1 MSHSLRSVRSKSSS
15 HGAFSRGALP
25 FGYTRRLYSAS
36 VESVLPKVFQH
47 AEVYGLRAPVEESSD
62 ITQELIRR
70 RQVEKAPDLALLFN
84 SLPHLPISIG
94 RLRLSFIF
102 ESERGIFPI
111 GMDRDHRIVVL
122 GVAKARQL
130 IEAQDFQLGL
140 PTNQFA
146 APNQRQVNIIEIQR
160 MQHDGIVQLLE
171 RL

>member
-1 MSHSLRSVRSKSSS
+1 MCGGCLSTVVSSPCCRKSSS
-15 HGAFSRGALP
+15 TPKYTAFAHR
-25 FGYTRRLYSAS
+25 F
-36 VESVLPKVFQH
+36 
-47 AEVYGLRAPVEESSD
+47 EESSD
-62 ITQELIRR
+62 VTQELIRR
-70 RQVEKAPDLALLFN
+70 RQVEKAPDLALLFD

-111 GMDRDHRIVVL
+111 GMDRDHRIVVF

-140 PTNQFA
+140 PSNQFA

-160 MQHDGIVQLLE
+160 MQYDGIVQLFE
-171 RL
+171 RLRRYKGSPISIAGQVGRRPIR